1 MDKSS
6 DSLALRRTAGQQ
18 LTALRTAAGLTRAA
32 LGASLGYGTRRASAY
47 IGEVEAG
54 IRWPDA
60 QQRDVL
66 RALVGSLP
74 EGWQR
79 AEEVEA
85 ESLAAALHVEE
96 QEQALVVAL
105 LLGLQGRVDEVL
117 ADADACGVL
126 LPRPFGFFHRARLG
140 ALLLGITGPLRLPGR
155 DDAWMVGGFGS
166 PFSGRG
172 SVTVLDVSS
181 VSPVSPRGWS
191 LTRVENRPDLQH
203 GMVWKAGAACT
214 ARLPS
219 HPRSRWSVRDAVA
232 QMLGPGS
239 VDRVLNDASGAAL
252 LRRRRS

>member
-1 MDKSS
+1 MDKSP
-6 DSLALRRTAGQQ
+6 DTLALRRSAGQQ
-18 LTALRTAAGLTRAA
+18 LTNLRTAAGLTRAG
-32 LGASLGYGTRRASAY
+32 LGASLGYGTKRASAY

-54 IRWPDA
+54 IRWPDV

-66 RALVGSLP
+66 RALVGTLP
-74 EGWQR
+74 DGWQR
-79 AEEVEA
+79 AEEIEA
-85 ESLAAALHVEE
+85 ESRAAALHVWK

-126 LPRPFGFFHRARLG
+126 LPRPFGFFHQARLG

-166 PFSGRG
+166 IGSGRG
-172 SVTVLDVSS
+172 CVIVLD
-181 VSPVSPRGWS
+181 VSPVSPKGWALS
-191 LTRVENRPDLQH
+191 RVENRPDLRH
-203 GMVWKAGAACT
+203 GMVWKAGADCT

-219 HPRSRWSVRDAVA
+219 HPRSRWSVRDAVE

-239 VDRVLNDASGAAL
+239 VERVLNDASGAAL
-252 LRRRRS
+252 L

>member
-1 MDKSS
+1 MDKSP
-6 DSLALRRTAGQQ
+6 DTLALRRTAGQQ
-18 LTALRTAAGLTRAA
+18 LTDLRAAAGLTRAG
-32 LGASLGYGTRRASAY
+32 LGASLGYGTKRASAY

-54 IRWPDA
+54 IRWPDV

-66 RALVGSLP
+66 RALVGTLP
-74 EGWQR
+74 DGWQR
-79 AEEVEA
+79 AEEIEA
-85 ESLAAALHVEE
+85 ESRAAALHVEE

-155 DDAWMVGGFGS
+155 DDAWIVGGFGS

-172 SVTVLDVSS
+172 SVTVLDVS
-181 VSPVSPRGWS
+181 PLSPRGWALS
-191 LTRVENRPDLQH
+191 RVENRPDLQH

-219 HPRSRWSVRDAVA
+219 HPCSRWSVRDAVE
-232 QMLGPGS
+232 QLLGPGS
-239 VDRVLNDASGAAL
+239 VDRV
-252 LRRRRS
+252 RRS